1 MNPQAFN
8 TEPGRIEG
16 RVILITGA
24 TSGIGR
30 CLALGLAQLGATV
43 LLLGRDIPSLEALY
57 DDIKAQDYP
66 EPGIV
71 PFDLSHNDPERLA
84 ALKQVIS
91 ERYGALHGLIHNAAI
106 LGDRVPFEHY
116 KMTTWAEVFRT
127 NFEAPVAM
135 TQTLLPLL
143 QQSQRSALIFT
154 SSSVGYA
161 PRAYWGAYAASKYA
175 LEGLATLLSEELEN
189 TSDIRVSVVNPG
201 ATRTKMRQAAFPS
214 EDPETVKPPEDLVAL
229 YAYLLCP
236 NSEAPRGYRFES
248 DGSHQPL
255 VRSPSD

>member
-116 KMTTWAEVFRT
+116 KMTTWAEVPHEFRGPGC
-127 NFEAPVAM
+127 NDANSAAPAAAITAQRTDLYKLECWLR
-135 TQTLLPLL
+135 TQSLLGRLCRL
-143 QQSQRSALIFT
+143 KI
-154 SSSVGYA
+154 
-161 PRAYWGAYAASKYA
+161 RA
-175 LEGLATLLSEELEN
+175 
-189 TSDIRVSVVNPG
+189 RRPCNP
-201 ATRTKMRQAAFPS
+201 AQ
-214 EDPETVKPPEDLVAL
+214 
-229 YAYLLCP
+229 
-236 NSEAPRGYRFES
+236 
-248 DGSHQPL
+248 
-255 VRSPSD
+255 

>member
-1 MNPQAFN
+1 MNPMRFKA
-8 TEPGRIEG
+8 EPNSFAG

-30 CLALGLAQLGATV
+30 TLALGIAQLGATV
-43 LLLGRDIPSLEALY
+43 LLLGRDVAALETLF
-57 DDIKAQDYP
+57 DEIKASDYP

-71 PFDLSHNDPERLA
+71 PFDLSQEDPERLN

-116 KMTTWAEVFRT
+116 KMTTWAQVFRT

-135 TQTLLPLL
+135 TQALLPLL
-143 QQSQRSALIFT
+143 QQSHSGALVFT
-154 SSSVGYA
+154 SSSVGYS

-175 LEGLATLLSEELEN
+175 LEGVATLLSEELEN

-201 ATRTKMRQAAFPS
+201 ATRTAMRQAAFPS

-229 YAYLLCP
+229 YAYLLSP
-236 NSEAPRGYRFES
+236 TSDAPRGHRFQS
-248 DGSHQPL
+248 DGHHQPL
-255 VRSPSD
+255 ERRAND

>member
-1 MNPQAFN
+1 MNLMHFN
-8 TEPGRIEG
+8 AEPDSFAGRI
-16 RVILITGA
+16 ILITGA

-30 CLALGLAQLGATV
+30 SLALGLAQLGATV
-43 LLLGRDIPSLEALY
+43 LLLGRDVAALETLF
-57 DDIKAQDYP
+57 DEIKARNHP

-71 PFDLSHNDPERLA
+71 PFDLSHEDPERLD

-116 KMTTWAEVFRT
+116 KMTTWAQVFRT

-135 TQTLLPLL
+135 TQALLPLL
-143 QQSQRSALIFT
+143 QQAQGSALIFT
-154 SSSVGYA
+154 SSSVGYS

-214 EDPETVKPPEDLVAL
+214 EDPESVKQPEDLFAL
-229 YAYLLCP
+229 YAYLLSP
-236 NSEAPRGYRFES
+236 TSDAPRGHRFQS
-248 DGSHQPL
+248 DGQHYPL
-255 VRSPSD
+255 VRDPND